1 MLKSLFLM
9 QDIFSFNT
17 QCFGLQWVTFV
28 FYLLRN
34 TFVSV
39 LDKSLPR
46 CLQVWMLF
54 LLSPAFVNVLLI
66 TQVAFILKIIFHF
79 WRSLYSLS
87 ITWLPQ
93 LSLMSALPWVNEAE
107 MPLVSRTAS
116 EVWSEDS
123 PSLSPP
129 TAATC
134 ILPPDPTW
142 DASLHPLSTPMVMSW
157 VRSVDGKVALRPM
170 DLYLLHY
177 S

>member
-1 MLKSLFLM
+1 MGSRGLVADAAKAEVSLM
-9 QDIFSFNT
+9 QDIFSFNM
-17 QCFGLQWVTFV
+17 QCFGLQWVTLV

-46 CLQVWMLF
+46 CLQVWVLF
-54 LLSPAFVNVLLI
+54 LLSSASVTVLLI
-66 TQVAFILKIIFHF
+66 TPVAFILRIIFHF

-87 ITWLPQ
+87 VSWLPQ
-93 LSLMSALPWVNEAE
+93 LSLMSVLPWVNEAV

-116 EVWSEDS
+116 VVWSEDS
-123 PSLSPP
+123 PPLSPP

-142 DASLHPLSTPMVMSW
+142 DASLHPF
-157 VRSVDGKVALRPM
+157 
-170 DLYLLHY
+170 LHTHGDVVGQT
-177 S
+177 SGWQSGC